1 MGDWDYIND
10 EMGGWDEDGL
20 PNFLKCFTSS
30 QSDKGYFYCN
40 NYWDFQNFKAAVGF
54 AANAASPLTED
65 QQPEDWLDGNI
76 ILGESGVWKDI
87 YDILLDVTYAGKEK
101 FIYISPADNCFL
113 VLCAGKGRWVDRG
126 LEPIEY
132 IDKKK
137 VKKIPPSYESVL
149 KKLKEILCGETIL
162 PEVNQEFLKQLNK
175 EDFMKLAENK
185 GLVDTRKAELNELIK
200 NNASS
205 EDLQNKVLEMIK
217 VDCLMECNYSNRI
230 TEYDPSKVEFYV
242 EFKDDN
248 GLVEFK
254 VEDEDKEF
262 HLYTASEDGSY
273 SKKISNR
280 HFLKK
285 LATLENGHFIYRPR

>member
-1 MGDWDYIND
+1 MSDYDFIND

-20 PNFLKCFTSS
+20 PNFLKYFTSS
-30 QSDKGYFYCN
+30 RSDKGYFYCN

-54 AANAASPLTED
+54 AANVASSSTED
-65 QQPEDWLDGNI
+65 QPEDWLDGNI
-76 ILGESGVWKDI
+76 IVSERGVWQDI
-87 YDILLDVTYAGKEK
+87 YNILLDVTHEGKEK

-113 VLCAGKGRWVDRG
+113 VVCAGKGRWVDRG

-175 EDFMKLAENK
+175 EDFLKLAVNK
-185 GLVDTRKAELNELIK
+185 DLVDTHKAELNELIK

-285 LATLENGHFIYRPR
+285 LAALENGHFIYRPR